1 MRKTEK
7 PMKEQSTRKP
17 YEKPS
22 LTVVT
27 LGPETLMAGS
37 LNSSDGG
44 ESDTDSK
51 SNIET
56 GIDAWGEDGMGKEH
70 GSSLWDDEE

>member
-1 MRKTEK
+1 
-7 PMKEQSTRKP
+7 MKEQSTRKP

-37 LNSSDGG
+37 LNSSDGV

-56 GIDAWGEDGMGKEH
+56 GVDGWDGMGKEH